1 MAKITDARIKDI
13 LDRDSV
19 EFRKAPAEAS
29 TLDAL
34 ALYLFDR
41 EHGEAKERLKKLID
55 AIGDTYNAAIEE
67 GYIVGFKT
75 ALEISG
81 VEITDDQIEKY
92 LAGMK

>member
-13 LDRDSV
+13 LDRDSI
-19 EFRKAPAEAS
+19 EFHKAPAEAS

-34 ALYLFDR
+34 TMYFRSTSEEMSTKTRQLV
-41 EHGEAKERLKKLID
+41 D

-81 VEITDDQIEKY
+81 VEITDDQIERY

>member
-13 LDRDSV
+13 LDRDST
-19 EFRKAPAEAS
+19 EFHKAPTEAS

-34 ALYLFDR
+34 AAYFR
-41 EHGEAKERLKKLID
+41 NTSEEIGKKTRQLVD

-67 GYIVGFKT
+67 GYIVGFRT

>member
-13 LDRDSV
+13 LERDST
-19 EFRKAPAEAS
+19 EFHKAPREAS

-34 ALYLFDR
+34 SAYFMSTS
-41 EHGEAKERLKKLID
+41 EEIGKKTRQLVD

-81 VEITDDQIEKY
+81 VEITDDQIERY

>member
-13 LDRDSV
+13 LERDST
-19 EFRKAPAEAS
+19 EFRKAPKEAS

-34 ALYLFDR
+34 SAYFR
-41 EHGEAKERLKKLID
+41 STCEEMSTKTRQLID

-81 VEITDDQIEKY
+81 VEITDDQIERY